1 MKKRK
6 KWTALLLVLSLL
18 LSCFACS
25 NADQEAIYS
34 SALAGAQGESSA
46 EVEASSQPR
55 EEGAEESGLS
65 GTLVISIPLP
75 SLPLEQ
81 WADRFM
87 EAHPGVKITI
97 DCLESDTATASPD
110 WSQKYVEK
118 TVVALTS
125 GDAPDIIDM
134 DLLPIYRYANSG
146 YFEDFYAYMEK
157 DPDVQIE
164 NYYTNILEAFETPDG
179 QLPILPMGIGFT
191 PLVFNTYMM
200 DAMGVDVEEAYPDG
214 VGWRDLVDLFRRA
227 LEEGVADE
235 DTFFAKDQSPAL
247 LDIYELSAFVDLRN
261 EQAYFESQDFL
272 EYLQAMDSLPF
283 ERSFSEGGLF
293 GSSSATFSPS
303 NYFVQTS
310 DVTLYG
316 LGYWE
321 PTMTFAGNTTPVL
334 YQANEG
340 EYVFTTAGTY
350 GIPSSGENKEL
361 AWEFLK
367 FMADEQDYDTF
378 EVEPALKEVQY
389 SALHFHGIPINRV
402 NFKNVCG
409 KIYNEMFRER
419 LFEKFDGFVKKMNM
433 FHFSDDNLCVAL
445 GEIQSEFY
453 DNNLITAEECAQQMQ
468 ERAEIYLKE

>member
-157 DPDVQIE
+157 DPNVQIE
-164 NYYTNILEAFETPDG
+164 NYYTNILEAFETPGG
-179 QLPILPMGIGFT
+179 QLPILPMGIAFT

-214 VGWRDLVDLFRRA
+214 VGWRDLVDLFQRA
-227 LEEGVADE
+227 LEEGMADE
-235 DTFFAKDQSPAL
+235 DTYFAKDQSPAL

-453 DNNLITAEECAQQMQ
+453 DSHLITAEECAQQMQ
-468 ERAEIYLKE
+468 ERAEIYLRE

>member
-1 MKKRK
+1 MK
-6 KWTALLLVLSLL
+6 
-18 LSCFACS
+18 
-25 NADQEAIYS
+25 ND
-34 SALAGAQGESSA
+34 
-46 EVEASSQPR
+46 
-55 EEGAEESGLS
+55 
-65 GTLVISIPLP
+65 
-75 SLPLEQ
+75 
-81 WADRFM
+81 
-87 EAHPGVKITI
+87 
-97 DCLESDTATASPD
+97 
-110 WSQKYVEK
+110 
-118 TVVALTS
+118 
-125 GDAPDIIDM
+125 PDI
-134 DLLPIYRYANSG
+134 
-146 YFEDFYAYMEK
+146 E
-157 DPDVQIE
+157 IE
-164 NYYTNILEAFETPDG
+164 NYYTNIFEALETADG
-179 QLPILPMGIGFT
+179 QLPVLPMAVVFT
-191 PLVFNTYMM
+191 PLIFNDYMM
-200 DAMGVDVEEAYPDG
+200 EALGVDVTKAYPDG
-214 VGWRDLVDLFRRA
+214 VGWRDLVDLFQRA

-235 DTFFAKDQSPAL
+235 GTYFAKDQSPAL
-247 LDIYELSAFVDLRN
+247 LDIYEISSFVDLRN

-283 ERSFSEGGLF
+283 ERSFAEGGLF

-334 YQANEG
+334 YRANGG
-340 EYVFTTAGTY
+340 EYVFTTSGTY

-378 EVEPALKEVQY
+378 EVEPALKELQY
-389 SALHFHGIPINRV
+389 SALHFHRIPINRV
-402 NFKNVCG
+402 NFQNVCG

-433 FHFSDDNLCVAL
+433 FHFSDGQLGLAL
-445 GEIQSEFY
+445 AESQTAYY

>member
-1 MKKRK
+1 M
-6 KWTALLLVLSLL
+6 
-18 LSCFACS
+18 
-25 NADQEAIYS
+25 EA
-34 SALAGAQGESSA
+34 
-46 EVEASSQPR
+46 EASSQPQ
-55 EEGAEESGLS
+55 EEEVDESGLS

-87 EAHPGVKITI
+87 DAHPGVKIVI
-97 DCLESDTATASPD
+97 DCQEPDLLSMSPD
-110 WSQKYVEK
+110 WSKKYIER
-118 TVVALTS
+118 TVVSLTS
-125 GDAPDIIDM
+125 GDAADIIDLDM
-134 DLLPIYRYANSG
+134 TPIYRYANSG

-157 DPDVQIE
+157 DPNVQIE
-164 NYYTNILEAFETPDG
+164 NYYTNILEAFETPGG

-214 VGWRDLVDLFRRA
+214 VGWRDLVDLFQRA
-227 LEEGVADE
+227 LEEGGADE
-235 DTFFAKDQSPAL
+235 DTYFAKDQSPAL

-283 ERSFSEGGLF
+283 ERSFAEGGLF
-293 GSSSATFSPS
+293 GSFSPTFSPS
-303 NYFVQTS
+303 NYFVQTAEVS
-310 DVTLYG
+310 LDG

-334 YQANEG
+334 YRANGG
-340 EYVFTTAGTY
+340 EYVFTTSGTY

-433 FHFSDDNLCVAL
+433 FHFSDGQLGLAL
-445 GEIQSEFY
+445 AESQTAYY

-468 ERAEIYLKE
+468 ERAEIYL

>member
-1 MKKRK
+1 M
-6 KWTALLLVLSLL
+6 
-18 LSCFACS
+18 
-25 NADQEAIYS
+25 D
-34 SALAGAQGESSA
+34 
-46 EVEASSQPR
+46 
-55 EEGAEESGLS
+55 ESGLC
-65 GTLVISIPLP
+65 GTLVVSIPLDNP
-75 SLPLEQ
+75 NLEK

-87 EAHPGVKITI
+87 DAHPGVEII
-97 DCLESDTATASPD
+97 VDSHVANAATARAD
-110 WSQKYVEK
+110 WSEQYIEK
-118 TVVALTS
+118 TVVSLTS
-125 GDAPDIIDM
+125 GDAADIIDLDM
-134 DLLPIYRYANSG
+134 TPIYRYANGG

-157 DPDVQIE
+157 DPDIQME
-164 NYYTNILEAFETPDG
+164 NYYTNILEALETADG
-179 QLPILPMGIGFT
+179 QLPVLPMGIGFT

-214 VGWRDLVDLFRRA
+214 VGWRDLVDLFQRA

-235 DTFFAKDQSPAL
+235 GTYFAKDQSPAL

-283 ERSFSEGGLF
+283 ENTFSKGGLF
-293 GSSSATFSPS
+293 PFQTPTFAASD
-303 NYFVQTS
+303 YFLQT
-310 DVTLYG
+310 YG
-316 LGYWE
+316 VMLFQLDSWE
-321 PTMTFAGNTTPVL
+321 PAMTFAGNTTPVL
-334 YQANEG
+334 YRANGG
-340 EYVFTTAGTY
+340 EYVFGTSGTY

-361 AWEFLK
+361 AWEFIK

-433 FHFSDDNLCVAL
+433 FHFSDGQLGLAL
-445 GEIQSEFY
+445 AESQTAYY
-453 DNNLITAEECAQQMQ
+453 DNHLITAEECARQMQ